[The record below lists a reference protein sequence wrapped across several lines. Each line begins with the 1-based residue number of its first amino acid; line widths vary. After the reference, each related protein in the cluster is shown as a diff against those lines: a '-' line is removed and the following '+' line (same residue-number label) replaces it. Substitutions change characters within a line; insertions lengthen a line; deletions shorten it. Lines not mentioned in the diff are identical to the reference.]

1 MTEHIEEREV
11 YFIFHAYLLV
21 RDQIENSKSE
31 VLQYQ
36 ALFEKLQVVT
46 GR

>member
-1 MTEHIEEREV
+1 MTEYIEEREV
-11 YFIFHAYLLV
+11 YFIFQCLPPGE
-21 RDQIENSKSE
+21 RSE